1 MAWGSKGNEGSTAS
15 SGRSGG
21 GALSF
26 IGSEVVING
35 NVSGQGDLHIDGT
48 VEGDVGCKMLIL
60 GQSGNIKGNINAD
73 RVTIAGTVNGTI
85 NAGELTVEKAARVTG
100 DLHYN
105 SLTVENGAQVDGR
118 LSQRSGASASG
129 ELKLVSSGE

>member
-1 MAWGSKGNEGSTAS
+1 MAWGNKGNEGSTAS

-35 NVSGQGDLHIDGT
+35 NIAGEGDLHIDGT

-60 GQSGNIKGNINAD
+60 GQAGSIKGNINAD
-73 RVTIAGTVNGTI
+73 RATIGGTVNGTI
-85 NAGELTVEKAARVTG
+85 NVSELTVEKSARVSG
-100 DLHYN
+100 DLSYN
-105 SLTVENGAQVDGR
+105 KLSVENGAQVDGR
-118 LSQRSGASASG
+118 LAQRGGTAADLKLVASG
-129 ELKLVSSGE
+129 E